1 MDSVTDL
8 KTAHERNNELKMN
21 KWKQVSNDRMNIR
34 QHSIQFLHTGC
45 LTLKRFKVN
54 VSEVLEDQ

>member
-34 QHSIQFLHTGC
+34 QHSIQFLNTDC
-45 LTLKRFKVN
+45 QYIET
-54 VSEVLEDQ
+54 SESKWL

>member
-8 KTAHERNNELKMN
+8 KTAHGRNNEVKMN

-34 QHSIQFLHTGC
+34 QHSNQFPHTGC
-45 LTLKRFKVN
+45 LILKRAKVN
-54 VSEVLEDQ
+54 GSEV